1 MFLGKR
7 ARIYASDLGVLESK
21 LESKLS
27 SHPILDRPILNQ
39 QSNVLFD
46 WIVLKWRKQ
55 SNNHNIKYNN
65 INITKGLFD
74 SLHPTVF
81 ANV

>member
-46 WIVLKWRKQ
+46 WIELKWRKQ

-65 INITKGLFD
+65 INITKSLFD